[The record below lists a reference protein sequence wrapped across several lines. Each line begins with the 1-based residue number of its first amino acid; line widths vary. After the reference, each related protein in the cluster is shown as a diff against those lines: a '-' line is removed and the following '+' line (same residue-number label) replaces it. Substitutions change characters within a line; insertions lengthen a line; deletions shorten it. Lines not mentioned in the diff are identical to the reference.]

1 MNNDKLIDAL
11 FTQGWFVWDDFL
23 TQEEVQALKSCI
35 PQDWSQAGIGRND
48 EYMTKKAIRSDK
60 IQWLTSEMGQPVA
73 EFLNKM
79 NDIRLDVN
87 QHFFLGLF
95 EYEAHFAKY
104 EKGDF
109 YQKHLDCFRGQEN
122 RKLTT
127 VMYLNE
133 DWLPEHGGRLK
144 MYDLDDNELA
154 TLDPKAGRL
163 VVFLSEHFPHEVMP
177 ATQSRFSIAGWF
189 RTNGVTNNQLDIA
202 R

>member
-1 MNNDKLIDAL
+1 MNYDKLIDAL

-23 TQEEVQALKSCI
+23 AQDEVKALKACI
-35 PQDWSQAGIGRND
+35 PDDWSQAGIGRKD
-48 EYMTKKAIRSDK
+48 EYTTQKSIRSDK
-60 IQWLTSEMGQPVA
+60 IQWLSAEMGEPVA
-73 EFLNKM
+73 NFLKRM
-79 NDIRLDVN
+79 NEIRLEVN
-87 QHFFLGLF
+87 RHFFLGLF

-104 EKGDF
+104 EHGDF

-127 VMYLNE
+127 VFYLND

-163 VVFLSEHFPHEVMP
+163 VVFLSEFFPHEVLP
-177 ATQSRFSIAGWF
+177 ATQRRFSIAGWF
-189 RTNGVTNNQLDIA
+189 RTNGVTGNQLDIS